1 NQWLTGNPRAWP
13 VRNLIM
19 PFVPM
24 LVFDFFYYWHHR
36 LQHALPILWEQHKL
50 HHTEQNLCSIT
61 NLRHHWLEDGIRVF
75 TITIPMAFL
84 ITLTPVQGG
93 LIAAAV
99 AQWAIFIHSNLRIS
113 MGNVTPILAGPQLHR
128 IHHSRE
134 AHHGGK
140 NFAAFFPIW
149 DILFGTYYRPS
160 PGEWP

>member
-1 NQWLTGNPRAWP
+1 AERIFPAERNQPLKGLFFNARYTLLYLVVTPFVLILPAALAAKIAAASGGSLMNADLNQWLTGNPRAWP

-93 LIAAAV
+93 LI
-99 AQWAIFIHSNLRIS
+99 
-113 MGNVTPILAGPQLHR
+113 
-128 IHHSRE
+128 
-134 AHHGGK
+134 
-140 NFAAFFPIW
+140 
-149 DILFGTYYRPS
+149 
-160 PGEWP
+160 